1 MPQTTIRPTTLQERR
16 RLYLLARATIARHY
30 RRPLTLE
37 RVARA
42 LASSP
47 RQLTRAYAQF
57 GQTSFREDLLARR
70 MRAAAQLLIE
80 QPAIPVRDVA
90 RIVGYRQ
97 PPHFAKAF
105 RRRYGLSP
113 AAFRAE
119 SRARARGSAA
129 GGAKVILAG
138 RVGHHER
145 GRTECEESSSATRP
159 GRVTAPGRGPGSAGR
174 TSGDWTAAS
183 SSASRGGCAMG

>member
-1 MPQTTIRPTTLQERR
+1 MRPSTTRRSTLEERR

-37 RVARA
+37 RVAGA

-47 RQLTRAYAQF
+47 RQLTRAYAHF
-57 GQTSFREDLLARR
+57 GHTSFREDLLTRR

-105 RRRYGLSP
+105 RRRYGLGP

-119 SRARARGSAA
+119 GRSFARGE
-129 GGAKVILAG
+129 AKVTQATGL
-138 RVGHHER
+138 GHQER
-145 GRTECEESSSATRP
+145 GRTGCEQSI
-159 GRVTAPGRGPGSAGR
+159 
-174 TSGDWTAAS
+174 AANWPP
-183 SSASRGGCAMG
+183 SRGGCATV

>member
-1 MPQTTIRPTTLQERR
+1 MRPSTLDERR

-30 RRPLTLE
+30 RHSLTLE
-37 RVARA
+37 RVARS

-47 RQLTRAYAQF
+47 RQVTRAYAQF
-57 GQTSFREDLLARR
+57 GQTTFREDLLTRR

-90 RIVGYRQ
+90 RLVGYRQ

-105 RRRYGLSP
+105 RRRYGLTP

-119 SRARARGSAA
+119 GREFARGARTNNTGA
-129 GGAKVILAG
+129 GPK
-138 RVGHHER
+138 
-145 GRTECEESSSATRP
+145 
-159 GRVTAPGRGPGSAGR
+159 
-174 TSGDWTAAS
+174 
-183 SSASRGGCAMG
+183 